1 MPENITTVLN
11 LPEADFGSS
20 GFPNP
25 SDNRV
30 YVLQGEG
37 SDRDRKVSLGDL
49 FEWLVGAKAMTS
61 AAPEHRVGDIVFK
74 IEETR
79 GGKILTAYIMD
90 GRTLSKPTVTGGLK
104 ADSIEGTNQGTG
116 DTKYLV
122 LGNTTVT
129 GDLDVKGKAMLGNS
143 MLVADPDEQTLESR
157 VPLGFGDGYQAGKE
171 LVRTDE
177 VKTAKI
183 SSPGTTLTVAATI
196 DAPGVIGNVM
206 TNNITSKIEG
216 GPIFV
221 NGGLSIFGKVSL
233 TGSLSISGDVSLTG
247 ENSAVSAKSVATERF
262 ACSKLSL
269 KDVGVAYAP
278 ALPYFIDTA
287 YAFDGDLSRYCAGAP
302 SGGRVTFVNA
312 TGSDRKYT
320 FTGGANGKS
329 GYFTLKN
336 GRAVDLLVFKTLSS
350 TQVSLVPIGIDFS
363 TGD

>member
-11 LPEADFGSS
+11 LPDADFGSG
-20 GFPNP
+20 GFPSP
-25 SDNRV
+25 ADNRV
-30 YVLQGEG
+30 YILQGEG
-37 SDRDRKVSLGDL
+37 SDRDRKAPLGDL
-49 FEWLVGAKAMTS
+49 FDWLVGAKAMTNDS
-61 AAPEHRVGDIVFK
+61 PQHRVGDIVFK
-74 IEETR
+74 IEETQ

-129 GDLDVKGKAMLGNS
+129 GDLDAKGKAMLGNS

-183 SSPGTTLTVAATI
+183 SSPGTTIQVLAVL
-196 DAPGVIGNVM
+196 DAFGVKGNV
-206 TNNITSKIEG
+206 TTDSIVPKTAG
-216 GPIFV
+216 QPISV
-221 NGGLSIFGKVSL
+221 
-233 TGSLSISGDVSLTG
+233 TGSLSISGNVSLTG
-247 ENSAVSAKSVATERF
+247 ATAAVSAKSVATERL

-269 KDVGVAYAP
+269 ASVGCEYAP
-278 ALPYFIDTA
+278 VLPYYVDMGSSE
-287 YAFDGDLSRYCAGAP
+287 DNVDLSSLCAAAP
-302 SGGRVTFVNA
+302 AGGRVTLVNA
-312 TGSDRKYT
+312 SGGSRKYQ
-320 FTGGANGKS
+320 FTSQYQS

-336 GRAVDLLVFKTLSS
+336 GRAVDLLVSSKVSTKQVLLS
-350 TQVSLVPIGIDFS
+350 PIGIDFS
-363 TGD
+363 TGDA

>member
-11 LPEADFGSS
+11 LPDADFGSG
-20 GFPNP
+20 GFPSP

-37 SDRDRKVSLGDL
+37 SDRDRKAALGDL
-49 FEWLVGAKAMTS
+49 FDWLVGAKAMTNDS
-61 AAPEHRVGDIVFK
+61 PQHRVGDIVFK
-74 IEETR
+74 IEETQ

-90 GRTLSKPTVTGGLK
+90 GRTLEKPTVTGGLK
-104 ADSIEGTNQGTG
+104 ADSIEGTNQGQG

-143 MLVADPDEQTLESR
+143 MLVADPDGQTLESR

-196 DAPGVIGNVM
+196 DAPGVIGNV
-206 TNNITSKIEG
+206 TTDSIVPNTAG
-216 GPIFV
+216 QPISV
-221 NGGLSIFGKVSL
+221 TGNLSIVGNVSL
-233 TGSLSISGDVSLTG
+233 T
-247 ENSAVSAKSVATERF
+247 SAVSAKSVATERLS
-262 ACSKLSL
+262 CSKLSL
-269 KDVGVAYAP
+269 KDNGMAYAP

-287 YAFDGDLSRYCAGAP
+287 YAFDGDLSRYCAEAP

-320 FTGGANGKS
+320 FTGGPNGKS
-329 GYFTLKN
+329 GYFTLKD
-336 GRAVDLLVFKTLSS
+336 GRAVDLLVFHTVNSRQA
-350 TQVSLVPIGIDFS
+350 TLVPIGIDFS
-363 TGD
+363 TGG

>member
-11 LPEADFGSS
+11 LPDADFGSV
-20 GFPNP
+20 GFSNP
-25 SDNRV
+25 ADNRV
-30 YVLQGEG
+30 YILQGEG

-49 FEWLVGAKAMTS
+49 FDWLVGAKAMTNDS
-61 AAPEHRVGDIVFK
+61 PQHRVGDIVFK
-74 IEETR
+74 IEDTR
-79 GGKILTAYIMD
+79 GGKIMTAYVMKE
-90 GRTLSKPTVTGGLK
+90 RTLEKLTVTGGLK
-104 ADSIEGTNQGTG
+104 ADSIEGTKQGQG

-143 MLVADPDEQTLESR
+143 MFVADPAWQTLESS

-183 SSPGTTLTVAATI
+183 SSPNTTLTVTAVI
-196 DAPGVIGNVM
+196 DAFGVKGNV
-206 TNNITSKIEG
+206 TTDSIATKTEG
-216 GPIFV
+216 QPIRV
-221 NGGLSIFGKVSL
+221 TGALSISGNVSL
-233 TGSLSISGDVSLTG
+233 TGAT
-247 ENSAVSAKSVATERF
+247 AKVSAKSVATERL
-262 ACSKLSL
+262 AYSNLSL
-269 KDVGVAYAP
+269 KDAGFDKAP
-278 ALPYFIDTA
+278 ALPYFVDTA
-287 YAFDGDLSRYCAGAP
+287 YAYEGDLSRYCVDAP

-312 TGSDRKYT
+312 TGSDRNYH

-336 GRAVDLLVFKTLSS
+336 GHAVDLLVFNALSS

-363 TGD
+363 TGV

>member
-49 FEWLVGAKAMTS
+49 FDWLVGAKAMTNDS
-61 AAPEHRVGDIVFK
+61 PQHRVGDIVFK
-74 IEETR
+74 IEETK

-143 MLVADPDEQTLESR
+143 MLVADPDGQTLESR

-183 SSPGTTLTVAATI
+183 S
-196 DAPGVIGNVM
+196 APGMTLVVTAVLDAFGVKGNV
-206 TNNITSKIEG
+206 TTDSIVPNTAG
-216 GPIFV
+216 QPISV
-221 NGGLSIFGKVSL
+221 TGNLSISGNVSL
-233 TGSLSISGDVSLTG
+233 TG
-247 ENSAVSAKSVATERF
+247 AVSAKSVATERL

-287 YAFDGDLSRYCAGAP
+287 YAFDGDLSRYCAEAP

-312 TGSDRKYT
+312 TGSDRTYT
-320 FTGGANGKS
+320 FTGGPNGKS

-336 GRAVDLLVFKTLSS
+336 GRAVDLLVFKKLSS
-350 TQVSLVPIGIDFS
+350 TQASLVPIGIDFS
-363 TGD
+363 TGG